1 MSLEQKYVFIFLVLV
16 FSISGFVLM
25 KKLYFYICGSA
36 GRFVLPLELTR
47 PSHCLTDE
55 LWPRRPH
62 FQSEWFTDWVISVR
76 VFVCLWE
83 KVRETKSDRTDVS
96 WHGTVNPFRHEPGNY
111 WCKRKLL
118 ICVLSAIN
126 SIEHQTQSVV
136 RLSVL
141 SLSPSHKKARHQHK
155 KNSMCYLVHDFPM
168 LCHSSAV
175 TSAYCFLLVAAQQLG
190 KKKILC
196 DLWRRGGWKL
206 PTFSSG
212 RWSTL

>member
-1 MSLEQKYVFIFLVLV
+1 MSSEQIKNVFIFLVLV
-16 FSISGFVLM
+16 FSISGFALM
-25 KKLYFYICGSA
+25 KKKLYFYICGSA

-55 LWPRRPH
+55 LWPRWPH
-62 FQSEWFTDWVISVR
+62 FQSEWFTDWVISSAC
-76 VFVCLWE
+76 VCLWE

-111 WCKRKLL
+111 WCKRKVL

-126 SIEHQTQSVV
+126 SVGHQTQSV
-136 RLSVL
+136 
-141 SLSPSHKKARHQHK
+141 SLFCLYPHYTKAWHQHEK
-155 KNSMCYLVHDFPM
+155 KSMCYLVHDFPT

-190 KKKILC
+190 KKKKKI
-196 DLWRRGGWKL
+196 
-206 PTFSSG
+206 
-212 RWSTL
+212 